1 LRSRAIA
8 GRPYHGSCC
17 AATAG
22 VISEVPLEAPQLST
36 PIVVHVVRPY
46 ASELDYLAAEAWSI
60 DARSMLLIDAETLPL
75 DTAVLF
81 DVALSG
87 GQKPIRAEGRVVGTV
102 PAKGDRPGGLKVR
115 FKRFGAATK
124 AFIERAVQAQSQPAA
139 ASQPEA
145 SSSPQAAPL
154 PEPSRPS
161 APEPE
166 RASMPEVRASMTEIE
181 QIEQIAVAM
190 PVPREP
196 SGVRPRT
203 PGPVAAP
210 ANREELLERLRRRR
224 RTG

>member
-1 LRSRAIA
+1 
-8 GRPYHGSCC
+8 
-17 AATAG
+17 
-22 VISEVPLEAPQLST
+22 
-36 PIVVHVVRPY
+36 
-46 ASELDYLAAEAWSI
+46 
-60 DARSMLLIDAETLPL
+60 MLLIDADPLPA

-87 GQKPIRAEGRVVGTV
+87 GQKPIRAEGRVMGSVA
-102 PAKGDRPGGLKVR
+102 PNGDRPGGLRVR

-124 AFIERAVQAQSQPAA
+124 AFIERAVKTRSDPQA

-145 SSSPQAAPL
+145 ASAPQAAPA

-166 RASMPEVRASMTEIE
+166 RASMPEVRASMTDLE
-181 QIEQIAVAM
+181 QI
-190 PVPREP
+190 PVVTPTPREA
-196 SGVRPRT
+196 SGLRNRV

-224 RTG
+224 RSA